1 MNLKLLDNSSFQ
13 KTLEEDRWYVQVYN
27 IRNMHDCKVYL
38 VEKLRIWI
46 YYFWYAMKDLRWP
59 NLGFPQRARNYVYV
73 CMH

>member
-1 MNLKLLDNSSFQ
+1 MNLKLLDNFVFQ
-13 KTLEEDRWYVQVYN
+13 KTLEEDRCYVQVYN

-38 VEKLRIWI
+38 AEKLRIWI

-59 NLGFPQRARNYVYV
+59 NLGFSQRVRNYVYV